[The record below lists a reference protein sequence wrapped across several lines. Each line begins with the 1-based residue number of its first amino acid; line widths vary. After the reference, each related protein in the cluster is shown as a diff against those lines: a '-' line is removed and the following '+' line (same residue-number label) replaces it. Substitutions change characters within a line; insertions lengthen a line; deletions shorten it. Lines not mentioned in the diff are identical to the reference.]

1 MTHTSLLFKCPEPD
15 PSQPPLAKGRCP
27 RPYPITKAL
36 WAGVLA
42 SCILLWP
49 GVAKAT
55 PFVPQSDTQVLERL
69 RDRPLDPVVRELRQ
83 GRAELNQSPQNLK
96 LAVSLAKRY
105 IEQGRLQADPRYNGY
120 AQAALAPWWEQPQP
134 PPAVLVLR
142 ATLRQSKHD
151 FEGALADLNQA
162 TKVSPRD
169 PQAWVTRALIQQ
181 AKGNY
186 PEAKRDCVPL
196 LRLSTKLVGVTCLT
210 GVASLNGQAEQ
221 SYQLL
226 ERVLTETPKATLDE
240 QRWARTTLAEIA
252 MRRGQGQTA
261 ERQFKQ
267 ALALGPDSYL
277 LGVYADFLLSQG
289 RPQEVV
295 TLLKD
300 QTYVD
305 NLLLRLTLA
314 ERALKASTLA
324 NHVAILRD
332 RFTAS
337 RQRGDTIHAREE
349 AMYTLKLLNQ
359 PRAALKLA
367 QANWQ
372 IQREPADTRILL
384 ESALSAQENTAA
396 KPALDWLTQVQTEDV
411 ALAKLRQQLG
421 GKA

>member
-1 MTHTSLLFKCPEPD
+1 MI
-15 PSQPPLAKGRCP
+15 QPT
-27 RPYPITKAL
+27 PIKAL
-36 WAGVLA
+36 WAGVLT
-42 SCILLWP
+42 SCVLLGA

-55 PFVPQSDTQVLERL
+55 PFSPQSDTQVLERL
-69 RDRPLDPVVRELRQ
+69 RERPLDPIARELRQ
-83 GRAELNQSPQNLK
+83 LRAELNQSPQNLK

-105 IEQGRLQADPRYNGY
+105 IEQGRRQSDPRYNGY

-151 FEGALADLNQA
+151 FEGALVDLNQA

-186 PEAKRDCVPL
+186 AEAKRDCVPL
-196 LRLSTKLVGVTCLT
+196 LRLSTRLAGVTCLT
-210 GVASLNGQAEQ
+210 GVASLNGQAKQ

-240 QRWARTTLAEIA
+240 KLWARTTLAEIA
-252 MRRGQGQTA
+252 MRRGQGPVA
-261 ERQFKQ
+261 EQQFKQ

-277 LGVYADFLLSQG
+277 LGVYADFLLRQG

-300 QTYVD
+300 QTSVD
-305 NLLLRLTLA
+305 NLLLHLTLA
-314 ERALKASTLA
+314 EQALKAPTFS
-324 NHVAILRD
+324 NHVAVLGD
-332 RFTAS
+332 RFAAS
-337 RQRGDTIHAREE
+337 RQRGDTVHIREE
-349 AMYTLKLLNQ
+349 AIYTLKLLNK
-359 PRAALKLA
+359 PREALKLA

-384 ESALSAQENTAA
+384 ESALSAQDRMAA

-411 ALAKLRQQLG
+411 ALTKLRQQLG
-421 GKA
+421 GKT

>member
-1 MTHTSLLFKCPEPD
+1 MT
-15 PSQPPLAKGRCP
+15 QPI
-27 RPYPITKAL
+27 PIRAL
-36 WAGVLA
+36 GAGVLA
-42 SCILLWP
+42 SCVLLWT

-55 PFVPQSDTQVLERL
+55 PFTPQSDSQVLERL
-69 RDRPLDPVVRELRQ
+69 RERPLDPIARELRQ
-83 GRAELNQSPQNLK
+83 RRAELNQSPQNLK
-96 LAVSLAKRY
+96 LAVSLAKQY
-105 IEQGRLQADPRYNGY
+105 IEQGRRQADPRYNGY

-151 FEGALADLNQA
+151 FEGALLDLNQA

-210 GVASLNGQAEQ
+210 GVASLNGQAEK

-226 ERVLTETPKATLDE
+226 ERVLTETPKATPDE
-240 QRWARTTLAEIA
+240 KLWARTTLAEIA

-261 ERQFKQ
+261 EKQFKQ

-277 LGVYADFLLSQG
+277 LGAYADFLLSQG
-289 RPQEVV
+289 RPQEVM
-295 TLLKD
+295 TLLRDK
-300 QTYVD
+300 TYVD

-314 ERALKASTLA
+314 EQALKASSLA

-332 RFTAS
+332 RFAAS
-337 RQRGDTIHAREE
+337 RQRGDSVHIREE
-349 AMYTLKLLNQ
+349 AIYTLKLLNK
-359 PRAALKLA
+359 PREALKLA

-384 ESALSAQENTAA
+384 ESALSAQDRTAA

-411 ALAKLRQQLG
+411 ALTKLRQQLG

>member
-1 MTHTSLLFKCPEPD
+1 VVICRKHLSDWYQVFPMQPIAVKSL
-15 PSQPPLAKGRCP
+15 S
-27 RPYPITKAL
+27 
-36 WAGVLA
+36 AGVLI
-42 SCILLWP
+42 SCLLLCP
-49 GVAKAT
+49 GVAKAA
-55 PFVPQSDTQVLERL
+55 PFIPQSDTQVLERL
-69 RDRPLDPVVRELRQ
+69 RDRPLDSVARELRQ
-83 GRAELNQSPQNLK
+83 LRIELNQSPQNLK

-120 AQAALAPWWEQPQP
+120 AQAALTPWWEQPQP

-151 FEGALADLNQA
+151 FEGALVDLNQA

-221 SYQLL
+221 SYRLL
-226 ERVLTETPKATLDE
+226 ERVLTETPTATLDE
-240 QRWARTTLAEIA
+240 KRWARTTLAEIA
-252 MRRGQGQTA
+252 MRRGQGKTA
-261 ERQFKQ
+261 EKQFKQ

-295 TLLKD
+295 SLLKD

-314 ERALKASTLA
+314 EQALKAPTLA
-324 NHVAILRD
+324 NHLVVLRD
-332 RFTAS
+332 RFAAS
-337 RQRGDTIHAREE
+337 RQRGDTVVHVREE
-349 AMYTLKLLNQ
+349 AMYTLKLLNK
-359 PRAALKLA
+359 PREALKLA

-384 ESALSAQENTAA
+384 ESALSAQESTAA
-396 KPALDWLTQVQTEDV
+396 KPALDWLTQVRTEDV
-411 ALAKLRQQLG
+411 ALTKLRQQLG

>member
-1 MTHTSLLFKCPEPD
+1 MTH
-15 PSQPPLAKGRCP
+15 
-27 RPYPITKAL
+27 PIPIKAL
-36 WAGVLA
+36 CVGVLT
-42 SCILLWP
+42 SSILLWT

-55 PFVPQSDTQVLERL
+55 PFIPQSDSQVLERL
-69 RDRPLDPVVRELRQ
+69 RERPLDPIARELRQ
-83 GRAELNQSPQNLK
+83 LRAELNQSPQNLK

-105 IEQGRLQADPRYNGY
+105 IEQGRRQADPRYNGY

-151 FEGALADLNQA
+151 FEGALVDLNQA

-169 PQAWVTRALIQQ
+169 PQAWITRALIQQ

-196 LRLSTKLVGVTCLT
+196 LRLSTRLVGVTCLT

-226 ERVLTETPKATLDE
+226 ERVLTETPKATPDE
-240 QRWARTTLAEIA
+240 KLWARTTLAEIA
-252 MRRGQGQTA
+252 MRRGQGPTA
-261 ERQFKQ
+261 EQQFKQ

-277 LGVYADFLLSQG
+277 LGVYADFLLRQG

-295 TLLKD
+295 ALLKD
-300 QTYVD
+300 RTSVD

-314 ERALKASTLA
+314 EQALKASTLA
-324 NHVAILRD
+324 NHVAVLGD
-332 RFTAS
+332 RFAAS
-337 RQRGDTIHAREE
+337 RQRGDTVHIREE
-349 AMYTLKLLNQ
+349 AIYTLKLLNK
-359 PRAALKLA
+359 PREALKLA

-384 ESALSAQENTAA
+384 ESALSAQDKTAA

-411 ALAKLRQQLG
+411 ALTKLRQQLG
-421 GKA
+421 GKT

>member
-1 MTHTSLLFKCPEPD
+1 MTQSI
-15 PSQPPLAKGRCP
+15 
-27 RPYPITKAL
+27 PIKAL

-42 SCILLWP
+42 SSILLWT

-55 PFVPQSDTQVLERL
+55 PFIPQSDIQVLERL
-69 RDRPLDPVVRELRQ
+69 RDRPLDPITRALRQ
-83 GRAELNQSPQNLK
+83 QRAELNQSPNNLK

-105 IEQGRLQADPRYNGY
+105 IEQGRRQADPRYNGY
-120 AQAALAPWWEQPQP
+120 AQAALATWWDQPQP

-151 FEGALADLNQA
+151 FEGALADLDQA

-186 PEAKRDCVPL
+186 PEAKRDCVTL

-210 GVASLNGQAEQ
+210 GGASLNGQAEK

-226 ERVLTETPKATLDE
+226 ERVLTETPQATLDE
-240 QRWARTTLAEIA
+240 KLWARTTLAEIA

-261 ERQFKQ
+261 EKQFKQ

-314 ERALKASTLA
+314 EQALKASTLA
-324 NHVAILRD
+324 NHVAVLGD
-332 RFTAS
+332 RFAAS
-337 RQRGDTIHAREE
+337 RQRGDTVHVREE
-349 AMYTLKLLNQ
+349 AIYTLKLLNK
-359 PRAALKLA
+359 PREALKLA

-384 ESALSAQENTAA
+384 ESALSAQDNTAA
-396 KPALDWLTQVQTEDV
+396 KPALDWLTQVRTEDV
-411 ALAKLRQQLG
+411 ALIKLCQQLG

>member
-1 MTHTSLLFKCPEPD
+1 
-15 PSQPPLAKGRCP
+15 
-27 RPYPITKAL
+27 
-36 WAGVLA
+36 
-42 SCILLWP
+42 
-49 GVAKAT
+49 
-55 PFVPQSDTQVLERL
+55 
-69 RDRPLDPVVRELRQ
+69 
-83 GRAELNQSPQNLK
+83 
-96 LAVSLAKRY
+96 
-105 IEQGRLQADPRYNGY
+105 
-120 AQAALAPWWEQPQP
+120 
-134 PPAVLVLR
+134 VLR

-151 FEGALADLNQA
+151 FEGALVDLNQA
-162 TKVSPRD
+162 IKVSPRD

-196 LRLSTKLVGVTCLT
+196 FRLSTTLVGVTCLT
-210 GVASLNGQAEQ
+210 GVASLNGQAEK

-226 ERVLTETPKATLDE
+226 ERVLTETPKATPDE
-240 QRWARTTLAEIA
+240 KLWARTTLAEIA
-252 MRRGQGQTA
+252 MRRGQAQTA
-261 ERQFKQ
+261 EKQFKQ

-314 ERALKASTLA
+314 EQALKASTLA
-324 NHVAILRD
+324 NHVAVLGD
-332 RFTAS
+332 RFAAS
-337 RQRGDTIHAREE
+337 RQRGDTVHGREE
-349 AMYTLKLLNQ
+349 AIYTLKLLNN
-359 PRAALKLA
+359 PRGALKLA

-372 IQREPADTRILL
+372 IQREPTDTRILL
-384 ESALSAQENTAA
+384 ESALSAQERAAA

-411 ALAKLRQQLG
+411 ALTKLRQQLR

>member
-1 MTHTSLLFKCPEPD
+1 MGFLVSRAILLSGISMT
-15 PSQPPLAKGRCP
+15 QP
-27 RPYPITKAL
+27 IKAL
-36 WAGVLA
+36 WVGALA
-42 SCILLWP
+42 SGILLWS
-49 GVAKAT
+49 GVATAT
-55 PFVPQSDTQVLERL
+55 PFLPRSDAQVLERL

-83 GRAELNQSPQNLK
+83 QRAELNQSPQNLK

-105 IEQGRLQADPRYNGY
+105 IEQGRRQADPRYNGY

-151 FEGALADLNQA
+151 FEGALVDLNQA
-162 TKVSPRD
+162 IKVSPRD
-169 PQAWVTRALIQQ
+169 PQTWVTRALIQQ

-186 PEAKRDCVPL
+186 AEAKRDCVTL

-210 GVASLNGQAEQ
+210 GVASLNGQAEK

-226 ERVLTETPKATLDE
+226 ERVLGETPKATVDE
-240 QRWARTTLAEIA
+240 KLWARTTLAEIA
-252 MRRGQGQTA
+252 MRRGQGQIA
-261 ERQFKQ
+261 EKQFKQ

-277 LGVYADFLLSQG
+277 LGVYADFLQGQG

-300 QTYVD
+300 QTNID

-314 ERALKASTLA
+314 EQVLKAPTLA
-324 NHVAILRD
+324 NHVAILGD
-332 RFTAS
+332 RFAAS
-337 RQRGDTIHAREE
+337 RQRGDTVHIREE
-349 AMYTLKLLNQ
+349 AIYTLKLLNK
-359 PRAALKLA
+359 PGEALKLA

-384 ESALSAQENTAA
+384 ESALSARESRAA
-396 KPALDWLTQVQTEDV
+396 EPALDWLTQVKTEDI
-411 ALAKLRQQLG
+411 ALTKLRQQSG